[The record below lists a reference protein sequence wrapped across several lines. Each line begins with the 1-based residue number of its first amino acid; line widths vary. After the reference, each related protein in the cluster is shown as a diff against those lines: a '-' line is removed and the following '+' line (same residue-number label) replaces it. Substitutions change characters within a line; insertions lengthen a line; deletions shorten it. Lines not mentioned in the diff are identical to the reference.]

1 MFREVKKEET
11 FPQIEERTLSLWD
24 KDDTFHKSLREGE
37 NRPVFNFFD
46 GPPFATGLPHYGH
59 LLAGTIKD
67 IVPRYWTMK
76 GYSVPRGFGW
86 DCHGLPIE
94 SLIQTKLNLAGVA
107 EIREFGE
114 DKFNEEC
121 RGAVLKYTNEWKKTV
136 RRMGRWVDFDK
147 GYKTMDKTFM
157 ESVWWVFKQ
166 CFDKGLIYQGYRIQ
180 PYSPAL
186 ATPLSNFETNQG
198 YHDRQD
204 PSLTIIFPLLSD
216 EDKFKDTNLLVWTTT
231 PWTLY
236 SNFCI
241 VVGAD
246 IPYNLVEFEGKK
258 YWIAESRTAAYFKD
272 PKIVDTCKGADLVG
286 KSYEALSHISD
297 AYVTA
302 DQLSRHY
309 KIYAADYVS
318 TEDGTGAVHTAP
330 SFGEEDFQTG
340 KRLDLG
346 LFDPL
351 DTEGKF
357 TDKVPMWKGLGAK
370 EADKGIIRYF
380 KEQGRVFKQDAIVH
394 SYPHCWRTGVP
405 LIYRALKTWFL
416 KIDAPVANPDGET
429 KPLKE
434 WMVENNQKVNWV
446 PDHIKNGRFG
456 KWLEGARDWNLAR
469 NRFWGTPIPVWLSD
483 DGDMIAV
490 GSIDELEKLSGVK
503 LDDLHKHFVDKVTI
517 EKDGKVYRRTPE
529 VFDCWFESGSMPYAS
544 HHYPFENKEFVEKTL
559 PADFIAEGL
568 DQTRGWFYTLTIL
581 SNALFQKPTFKNV
594 IVNGII
600 LAEDGSKMS
609 KSKRNYPDPN
619 ELIDR
624 VGADAIRLFMINS
637 AALKAED
644 LKFSEAGV
652 KEIVKQVM
660 LPLWNAVS
668 FFVSNHNADAAK
680 GQLNWNPGQ
689 EVKSDNELDRWML
702 ANLQSLAEKVEVE
715 MKAYRLY
722 NVVPAI
728 VSTIDDLTNWY
739 VRRSRRRFWKS
750 ENDGDKNAAYAT
762 MYKVLV
768 DLSKI
773 LAPFLPLLAEEI
785 YQILVREVNPEAPES
800 VHLCDFPS
808 ADESLKDEHLVQRIA
823 MVRGI
828 VEMGR
833 SIRATNNVKNRMPLA
848 SMTVFAHDAESKAV
862 AESMKSLILE
872 ELNVREM
879 KFLDDETQLVKLNAK
894 PNFLGIKAKGPEYAK
909 HMKEISSKLAKLSAA
924 EIKSVQDGGTVKFD
938 FGEVGADCL
947 MIQRIVPEGLAVSA
961 NERFTVALDLKITD
975 ELRRACI
982 ARELVNRIQNRRK
995 ERDYAITDKI
1005 EVTLFSESEAFKQA
1019 VAENLDYV
1027 QGETQAVGIHW
1038 NDSAEGL
1045 EENDADGEAF
1055 AFTTAKV

>member
-1 MFREVKKEET
+1 MFREIKKEET
-11 FPQIEERTLSLWD
+11 FPQIEERVLALWD
-24 KDDTFHKSLREGE
+24 KDDSFKKSLDS
-37 NRPVFNFFD
+37 RPESEPYTFYD

-76 GYSVPRGFGW
+76 GKRVPRGFGW

-94 SLIQTKLNLAGVA
+94 SLVQNELGLAGVA
-107 EIREFGE
+107 EIQKLGV
-114 DKFNEEC
+114 DKFNETC
-121 RGAVLKYTNEWKKTV
+121 RSKVLKYTSEWKTTV

-147 GYKTMDKTFM
+147 GYKTMDKNFM

-198 YHDRQD
+198 YKDRQD
-204 PSLTIIFPLLSD
+204 PSLTLIFPLISD
-216 EDKFKDTNLLVWTTT
+216 EAKFKDTSLLVWTTT

-246 IPYNLVEFEGKK
+246 IKYNLVEFEGKK
-258 YWIAESRTAAYFKD
+258 YWIAESRTAAYFKNAN
-272 PKIVDTCKGADLVG
+272 IVDTCMGSELAG

-297 AYVTA
+297 EYVTP

-309 KIYAADYVS
+309 KIYTADYVS

-340 KRLDLG
+340 ARLDLG

-370 EADKGIIRYF
+370 EADKSIIRYF
-380 KEQGRVFKQDAIVH
+380 KEQGRVFKQDTIVH

-416 KIDAPVANPDGET
+416 KIDAPVTNKDGVT
-429 KPLKE
+429 KTLKE
-434 WMVENNQKVNWV
+434 WMVENNQTVNWI
-446 PDHIKNGRFG
+446 PEHIKNGRFG
-456 KWLEGARDWNLAR
+456 KWIANARDWNLSR
-469 NRFWGTPIPVWLSD
+469 NRFWGTPIPVWIAE
-483 DGDMIAV
+483 DGEMIAV
-490 GSIDELEKLSGVK
+490 GSIKELADLTGVT
-503 LDDLHKHFVDKVTI
+503 LEDLHKHFVDKIVI
-517 EKDGKVYRRTPE
+517 KKNGKEFKRTPE

-544 HHYPFENKEFVEKTL
+544 RHYPFENKELVEHSF

-568 DQTRGWFYTLTIL
+568 DQTRGWFYTLTVL
-581 SNALFQKPTFKNV
+581 SNALFQKPAFKNV

-609 KSKRNYPDPN
+609 KSKKNYPDPN
-619 ELIDR
+619 ELIER
-624 VGADAIRLFMINS
+624 TGADAIRLFLINS

-644 LKFSEAGV
+644 LRFSEEGV
-652 KEIVKQVM
+652 KGIVKQVM
-660 LPLWNAVS
+660 LPLWNAVA

-680 GQLNWNPGQ
+680 GQLNWKPGDV
-689 EVKSDNELDRWML
+689 VKSENELDRWML
-702 ANLQSLAEKVEVE
+702 ATLQDLASKVEVE

-728 VSTIDDLTNWY
+728 IAAVDDLTNWY

-768 DLSKI
+768 DFSKI

-785 YQILVREVNPEAPES
+785 YQILVREVDANAPVS
-800 VHLCDFPS
+800 VHLCEFPS
-808 ADESLKDEHLVQRIA
+808 ADESLKDEALVNRIA
-823 MVRGI
+823 MVRGM

-833 SIRATNNVKNRMPLA
+833 AIRATNNVKNRMPIA
-848 SMTVFAHDAESKAV
+848 SMTVVAHGEIEKQV
-862 AESMKSLILE
+862 AESMKDLILE

-879 KFLDDETQLVKLNAK
+879 KFLEDESVLVKLSAK
-894 PNFLGIKAKGPEYAK
+894 PNFLAIKAKGPDYAK
-909 HMKEISSKLAKLSAA
+909 NMKVISAKLNSLTPD
-924 EIKSVQDGGTVKFD
+924 EIKSLQGGETIKFD

-947 MIQRIVPEGLAVSA
+947 MIQRIVPEGLAVDA
-961 NERFTVALDLKITD
+961 NSHFTVALDLNVTD
-975 ELRRACI
+975 DLRRACV

-995 ERDYAITDKI
+995 DQNYTITDKI
-1005 EVTLFSESEAFKQA
+1005 EVTLYSESEMFKQA
-1019 VAENLDYV
+1019 VSENESYIAN
-1027 QGETQAVGIHW
+1027 ETQATKITW
-1038 NDSAEGL
+1038 ANSADGL
-1045 EENDADGEAF
+1045 DANEADGEKF
-1055 AFTTAKV
+1055 SFTTKKA

>member
-1 MFREVKKEET
+1 MFREIKKEET
-11 FPQIEERTLSLWD
+11 FPQIEERVLALWD
-24 KDDTFHKSLREGE
+24 KDDSFKKSLDS
-37 NRPVFNFFD
+37 RPESEPYTFYD

-76 GYSVPRGFGW
+76 GKRVPRGFGW

-94 SLIQTKLNLAGVA
+94 SLVQNELGLAGVA
-107 EIREFGE
+107 EIQKLGV
-114 DKFNEEC
+114 DKFNETC
-121 RGAVLKYTNEWKKTV
+121 RSKVLKYTSEWKTTV

-147 GYKTMDKTFM
+147 GYKTMDKNFM

-198 YHDRQD
+198 YKDRQD
-204 PSLTIIFPLLSD
+204 PSLTLIFPLISD
-216 EDKFKDTNLLVWTTT
+216 EAKFKDTSLLVWTTT

-246 IPYNLVEFEGKK
+246 IKYNLVEFEGKK
-258 YWIAESRTAAYFKD
+258 YWIAESRTAAYFKNAN
-272 PKIVDTCKGADLVG
+272 IVDTCMGSELAG

-297 AYVTA
+297 EYVTP

-309 KIYAADYVS
+309 KIYTADYVS

-340 KRLDLG
+340 ARLDLG

-370 EADKGIIRYF
+370 EADKSIIRYF
-380 KEQGRVFKQDAIVH
+380 KEQGRVFKQDTIVH

-416 KIDAPVANPDGET
+416 KIDAPVTNKDGVT
-429 KPLKE
+429 KTLKE
-434 WMVENNQKVNWV
+434 WMVENNQTVNWI
-446 PDHIKNGRFG
+446 PEHIKNGRFG
-456 KWLEGARDWNLAR
+456 KWIANARDWNLSR
-469 NRFWGTPIPVWLSD
+469 NRFWGTPIPVWIAE
-483 DGDMIAV
+483 DGEMIAV
-490 GSIDELEKLSGVK
+490 GSIKELADLTGVT
-503 LDDLHKHFVDKVTI
+503 LEDLHKHFVDKIVI
-517 EKDGKVYRRTPE
+517 KKNGKEFKRTPE

-544 HHYPFENKEFVEKTL
+544 RHYPFENKELVEHSF

-568 DQTRGWFYTLTIL
+568 DQTRGWFYTLTVL
-581 SNALFQKPTFKNV
+581 SNALFQKPAFKNV

-609 KSKRNYPDPN
+609 KSKKNYPDPN
-619 ELIDR
+619 ELIER
-624 VGADAIRLFMINS
+624 TGADAIRLFLINS

-644 LKFSEAGV
+644 LRFSEEGV
-652 KEIVKQVM
+652 KGIVKQVM
-660 LPLWNAVS
+660 LPLWNAMA

-680 GQLNWNPGQ
+680 GQLNWKPGDV
-689 EVKSDNELDRWML
+689 VKSENELDRWML
-702 ANLQSLAEKVEVE
+702 ATLQDLASKVEVE

-728 VSTIDDLTNWY
+728 IAAVDDLTNWY

-768 DLSKI
+768 DFSKI

-785 YQILVREVNPEAPES
+785 YQILVREVDANAPVS
-800 VHLCDFPS
+800 VHLCEFPS
-808 ADESLKDEHLVQRIA
+808 ADESLKDEALVNRIA
-823 MVRGI
+823 MVRGM

-833 SIRATNNVKNRMPLA
+833 AIRATNNVKNRMPIA
-848 SMTVFAHDAESKAV
+848 SMTVVAHGEIEKQV
-862 AESMKSLILE
+862 AESMKDLILE

-879 KFLDDETQLVKLNAK
+879 KFLEDESVLVKLSAK

-909 HMKEISSKLAKLSAA
+909 NMKVISAKLNSLTPD
-924 EIKSVQDGGTVKFD
+924 EIKSLQGGETIKFD

-947 MIQRIVPEGLAVSA
+947 MIQRIVPEGLAVDA
-961 NERFTVALDLKITD
+961 NSHFTVALDLNVTD
-975 ELRRACI
+975 DLRRACV

-995 ERDYAITDKI
+995 DQNYTITDKI
-1005 EVTLFSESEAFKQA
+1005 EVTLYSESEMFKQA
-1019 VAENLDYV
+1019 VSENESYIAN
-1027 QGETQAVGIHW
+1027 ETQATKITW
-1038 NDSAEGL
+1038 ANSADGL
-1045 EENDADGEAF
+1045 DANEADGEKF
-1055 AFTTAKV
+1055 SFTTKKA

>member
-1 MFREVKKEET
+1 MFREIKKEET
-11 FPQIEERTLSLWD
+11 FPQIEERVLALWD
-24 KDDTFHKSLREGE
+24 KDDSFKKSLDS
-37 NRPVFNFFD
+37 RPESEPYTFYD

-76 GYSVPRGFGW
+76 GKRVPRGFGW

-94 SLIQTKLNLAGVA
+94 SLVQNELGLAGVA
-107 EIREFGE
+107 EIQKLGV
-114 DKFNEEC
+114 DKFNETC
-121 RGAVLKYTNEWKKTV
+121 RSKVLKYTSEWKTTV

-147 GYKTMDKTFM
+147 GYKTMDKNFM

-198 YHDRQD
+198 YKDRQD
-204 PSLTIIFPLLSD
+204 PSLTLIFPLISD
-216 EDKFKDTNLLVWTTT
+216 EAKFKDTSLLVWTTT

-246 IPYNLVEFEGKK
+246 IKYNLVEFEGKK
-258 YWIAESRTAAYFKD
+258 YWIAESRTAAYFKNAN
-272 PKIVDTCKGADLVG
+272 IVDTCMGSELAG

-297 AYVTA
+297 EYVTP

-309 KIYAADYVS
+309 KIYTADYVS

-340 KRLDLG
+340 ARLDLG

-370 EADKGIIRYF
+370 EADKSIIRYF
-380 KEQGRVFKQDAIVH
+380 KEQGRVFKQDTIVH

-416 KIDAPVANPDGET
+416 KIDAPVTSKDGET
-429 KPLKE
+429 KTLKE
-434 WMVENNQKVNWV
+434 WMVENNQTVNWV

-456 KWLEGARDWNLAR
+456 KWLEGARDWNLSR

-490 GSIDELEKLSGVK
+490 GSIEELQQLTGVK
-503 LDDLHKHFVDKVTI
+503 LDDLHKHFVDKLTI
-517 EKDGKVYRRTPE
+517 EKNGKVYRRTPE

-544 HHYPFENKEFVEKTL
+544 RHYPFENKELVERSF

-568 DQTRGWFYTLTIL
+568 DQTRGWFYTLTVL
-581 SNALFQKPTFKNV
+581 SNALFQKPAFKNV

-619 ELIDR
+619 DLIER
-624 VGADAIRLFMINS
+624 TGADAIRLFMINS

-644 LKFSEAGV
+644 LRFSEEGV
-652 KEIVKQVM
+652 KGIVKQVM
-660 LPLWNAVS
+660 LPLWNAVA

-680 GQLNWNPGQ
+680 GQLNWKPGQ
-689 EVKSDNELDRWML
+689 EVKSENELDRWML
-702 ANLQSLAEKVEVE
+702 ATLQDLAAKVEVE

-722 NVVPAI
+722 NVVPAVI
-728 VSTIDDLTNWY
+728 AAVDDLTNWY

-768 DLSKI
+768 DFSKI

-785 YQILVREVNPEAPES
+785 YQILVREVDTNAPVS
-800 VHLCDFPS
+800 VHLCEFPS
-808 ADESLKDEHLVQRIA
+808 ADKSLMDEKLVERIA
-823 MVRGI
+823 MVRGM

-833 SIRATNNVKNRMPLA
+833 VIRATNNVKNRMPIA
-848 SMTVFAHDAESKAV
+848 SMTVVAHGTEEKNV
-862 AESMKSLILE
+862 AETMKDLILE

-879 KFLDDETQLVKLNAK
+879 KFLEDETKLVKLSAK
-894 PNFLGIKAKGPEYAK
+894 PNFLAIKAKGPDYAK
-909 HMKEISSKLAKLSAA
+909 NMKVISAKLNSLTVD
-924 EIKSVQDGGTVKFD
+924 EIKALQAGETIKFE

-947 MIQRIVPEGLAVSA
+947 MLNRIVADGMAVEA
-961 NERFTVALDLKITD
+961 NQHFTVALDLKITD
-975 ELRRACI
+975 ELRRACV

-995 ERDYAITDKI
+995 DQNYAISDKI
-1005 EVTLFSESEAFKQA
+1005 EVTLFSASDVFKQA
-1019 VAENLDYV
+1019 VAENKAYIA
-1027 QGETQAVGIHW
+1027 GETQAVAIKW
-1038 NDSAEGL
+1038 AAAADGL
-1045 EENDADGEAF
+1045 EANDADGEAF
-1055 AFTTAKV
+1055 SFTTVKA